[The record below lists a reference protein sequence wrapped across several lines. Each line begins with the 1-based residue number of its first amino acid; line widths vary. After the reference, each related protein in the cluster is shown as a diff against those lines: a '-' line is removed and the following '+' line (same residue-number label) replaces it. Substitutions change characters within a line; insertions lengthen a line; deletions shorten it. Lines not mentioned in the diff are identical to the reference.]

1 MLQQTHTTANT
12 GLQSFADASPDYE
25 LAPVGIA
32 SMQEQA
38 QKLAE
43 YGRNGDIYVVH
54 AAEGETVVPM
64 EVLNANP
71 KVKELLFKQM
81 EEMGMD
87 PQEFIVGNNLNSIN
101 PDTGLPEFFF
111 KSIFRAVKKAVKAVV
126 KVVKKAAP
134 IILPI
139 AAAAFG
145 VPFLGPM
152 FGAGTFGASFLG
164 SGIGT
169 LIGGGS
175 FKDALKSG
183 LISGGL
189 AVGSAALS
197 GALKGNFSDSF
208 QGSFTGS
215 TPVYNPGG
223 DIIGYN
229 QAASPYALGSS
240 AEAAASAN
248 ASATQ
253 FGSIGSGDF
262 MEAFTTDG
270 SLFGDAAT
278 AQSPGFVGNSSYLG
292 SIRPVSPA
300 IPLAA
305 PPPDLTAF
313 GGSGSYVSNAPVN
326 FSANP
331 FDPATSVM
339 STPSTLSFDPA
350 AADAVAAKSMNVL
363 NPTYN
368 VPANASGIVPYG
380 APAPNPPNV
389 FGQTLSGSTAPLQ
402 STAAAMNPVAQAPS
416 FIDTARQYT
425 PFAQAQYTVPGTGG
439 KILTGIDAV
448 NAAETAGMLAKKTA
462 IQTSLGSTASN
473 AAQEAIMKAG
483 AAAGKATT
491 PSLLQQYGPTLALG
505 GAGAL
510 ALGAFDQEEQVDPT
524 REDLE
529 GFVPQETGY
538 DLFQA
543 DPSKYRVADLNP
555 YRYDPGNPVVA
566 SRYVADGGYMEN
578 TDFPRREMLVEGLGT
593 ERSDDIP
600 AMLSDGEFVYN
611 AKAVRGADPTGQ
623 GDRYKGAK
631 NLYNMMRNFEM
642 RA

>member
-126 KVVKKAAP
+126 KVVKKVAP
-134 IILPI
+134 IVLPI

-145 VPFLGPM
+145 IPFLGPM

-189 AVGSAALS
+189 AVGTSALS
-197 GALKGNFSDSF
+197 GAFKGNMSFSDSL

-240 AEAAASAN
+240 PEALASAN

-270 SLFGDAAT
+270 SVFGDAAT
-278 AQSPGFVGNSSYLG
+278 AQSPGFVADLG
-292 SIRPVSPA
+292 YTGVSQPMYIPPPTGGGAVGVTTVGSLPAPVPA
-300 IPLAA
+300 IPTNYNAVNPAA
-305 PPPDLTAF
+305 LPSVTMTPADRVAANAMNVFNNPAASAARIDAVAANASKVLQGGSGSTSIF
-313 GGSGSYVSNAPVN
+313 GGSGTDFLDTAGDYLVRGGQSVDDIATEAAKLKSAYV
-326 FSANP
+326 
-331 FDPATSVM
+331 
-339 STPSTLSFDPA
+339 
-350 AADAVAAKSMNVL
+350 ADALK
-363 NPTYN
+363 YN
-368 VPANASGIVPYG
+368 VPA
-380 APAPNPPNV
+380 
-389 FGQTLSGSTAPLQ
+389 
-402 STAAAMNPVAQAPS
+402 TAA
-416 FIDTARQYT
+416 
-425 PFAQAQYTVPGTGG
+425 G
-439 KILTGIDAV
+439 
-448 NAAETAGMLAKKTA
+448 LAD
-462 IQTSLGSTASN
+462 
-473 AAQEAIMKAG
+473 
-483 AAAGKATT
+483 AAANAQ
-491 PSLLQQYGPTLALG
+491 PNLIQQFGPTLALG
-505 GAGAL
+505 GAGAY

-524 REDLE
+524 REDLA

-543 DPSKYRVADLNP
+543 DPSKYRVEDLNP

-566 SRYVADGGYMEN
+566 SRYVAEGGYMEN
-578 TDFPRREMLVEGLGT
+578 TDFPRREMLVEGPGT

>member
-126 KVVKKAAP
+126 KVVKKVAP
-134 IILPI
+134 IVLPI

-145 VPFLGPM
+145 IPFLGPM

-189 AVGSAALS
+189 AVGTSALS
-197 GALKGNFSDSF
+197 GAFKGNMSFSDSL

-240 AEAAASAN
+240 PEALASAN

-270 SLFGDAAT
+270 SVFGDAAT
-278 AQSPGFVGNSSYLG
+278 AQSPGFVADLG
-292 SIRPVSPA
+292 YTGVSQPMYIPPPTGGGAVGVTTVGSLPAPVPA
-300 IPLAA
+300 IPTNYNAVNPAA
-305 PPPDLTAF
+305 LPSVTMTPADRVAANAMNVFNNPAASAARIDAVAANASKVLQGGSGSTSIF
-313 GGSGSYVSNAPVN
+313 GGSGTDLLDTAGDYLVRGGQSVDDIATEAAKLKSAYV
-326 FSANP
+326 
-331 FDPATSVM
+331 
-339 STPSTLSFDPA
+339 
-350 AADAVAAKSMNVL
+350 ADALK
-363 NPTYN
+363 YN
-368 VPANASGIVPYG
+368 VPA
-380 APAPNPPNV
+380 
-389 FGQTLSGSTAPLQ
+389 
-402 STAAAMNPVAQAPS
+402 TAA
-416 FIDTARQYT
+416 
-425 PFAQAQYTVPGTGG
+425 G
-439 KILTGIDAV
+439 
-448 NAAETAGMLAKKTA
+448 LAD
-462 IQTSLGSTASN
+462 
-473 AAQEAIMKAG
+473 
-483 AAAGKATT
+483 AAANAQ
-491 PSLLQQYGPTLALG
+491 PNLIQQFGPTLALG
-505 GAGAL
+505 GAGAY

-524 REDLE
+524 REDLA

-543 DPSKYRVADLNP
+543 DPSKYRVEDLNP

-566 SRYVADGGYMEN
+566 SRYVAEGGYMEN
-578 TDFPRREMLVEGLGT
+578 TDFPRREMLVEGPGT

>member
-1 MLQQTHTTANT
+1 M
-12 GLQSFADASPDYE
+12 
-25 LAPVGIA
+25 
-32 SMQEQA
+32 
-38 QKLAE
+38 
-43 YGRNGDIYVVH
+43 
-54 AAEGETVVPM
+54 
-64 EVLNANP
+64 
-71 KVKELLFKQM
+71 
-81 EEMGMD
+81 
-87 PQEFIVGNNLNSIN
+87 
-101 PDTGLPEFFF
+101 
-111 KSIFRAVKKAVKAVV
+111 
-126 KVVKKAAP
+126 
-134 IILPI
+134 
-139 AAAAFG
+139 
-145 VPFLGPM
+145 
-152 FGAGTFGASFLG
+152 
-164 SGIGT
+164 
-169 LIGGGS
+169 
-175 FKDALKSG
+175 
-183 LISGGL
+183 
-189 AVGSAALS
+189 
-197 GALKGNFSDSF
+197 
-208 QGSFTGS
+208 
-215 TPVYNPGG
+215 
-223 DIIGYN
+223 
-229 QAASPYALGSS
+229 
-240 AEAAASAN
+240 
-248 ASATQ
+248 
-253 FGSIGSGDF
+253 
-262 MEAFTTDG
+262 
-270 SLFGDAAT
+270 
-278 AQSPGFVGNSSYLG
+278 G

-305 PPPDLTAF
+305 PQPDLTAF

-380 APAPNPPNV
+380 APAPNPPKV
-389 FGQTLSGSTAPLQ
+389 FGQTLSGSTAPFQ
-402 STAAAMNPVAQAPS
+402 STAAAMNPASEAPS
-416 FIDTARQYT
+416 FLDTAGDYLFR
-425 PFAQAQYTVPGTGG
+425 GG
-439 KILTGIDAV
+439 SSKLDIAKDIASKEAAYLTKMASAGIKPS
-448 NAAETAGMLAKKTA
+448 EAGLK
-462 IQTSLGSTASN
+462 
-473 AAQEAIMKAG
+473 
-483 AAAGKATT
+483 AAAASAQ
-491 PSLLQQYGPTLALG
+491 PNLIQQYGPTLALG
-505 GAGAL
+505 GVGAY

-524 REDLE
+524 REDLA

-578 TDFPRREMLVEGLGT
+578 TDFPRREMLVEGPGT

>member
-87 PQEFIVGNNLNSIN
+87 PQEFIVGNDLNSIN

-134 IILPI
+134 IVLPI

-189 AVGSAALS
+189 AVGTSALS
-197 GALKGNFSDSF
+197 GAFKGNMSFSDSL

-240 AEAAASAN
+240 PEAIASAN

-262 MEAFTTDG
+262 VDAFTTDG
-270 SLFGDAAT
+270 SVFGDAAT

-305 PPPDLTAF
+305 PQPDLTAF

-380 APAPNPPNV
+380 APAPNPSKV
-389 FGQTLSGSTAPLQ
+389 FGQTLSGSTTPLQ
-402 STAAAMNPVAQAPS
+402 STAAAMNPASKAPS
-416 FIDTARQYT
+416 FLDTAGDYLFR
-425 PFAQAQYTVPGTGG
+425 GG
-439 KILTGIDAV
+439 SSKLDIAKDIASKEAAYLTKMASAGIKPS
-448 NAAETAGMLAKKTA
+448 EAGLK
-462 IQTSLGSTASN
+462 
-473 AAQEAIMKAG
+473 
-483 AAAGKATT
+483 AAAASAQ
-491 PSLLQQYGPTLALG
+491 PNLLQQYGPTLALG
-505 GAGAL
+505 GAGAY

-524 REDLE
+524 REDLA

-543 DPSKYRVADLNP
+543 DPSKYRVEDLNP

-578 TDFPRREMLVEGLGT
+578 TDFPRREMLVEGPGT

>member
-87 PQEFIVGNNLNSIN
+87 PQEFIVGNDLNSIN

-134 IILPI
+134 IVLPI

-189 AVGSAALS
+189 AVGTSALS
-197 GALKGNFSDSF
+197 GAFKGNMSFSDSL

-229 QAASPYALGSS
+229 QAASPFALGSS
-240 AEAAASAN
+240 PEAIASAN

-270 SLFGDAAT
+270 SVFGDAAT

-380 APAPNPPNV
+380 APAPNPSKV
-389 FGQTLSGSTAPLQ
+389 FGQTLSGSTTPLQ
-402 STAAAMNPVAQAPS
+402 STAAAMNPASKAPS
-416 FIDTARQYT
+416 FLDTAGDYLFR
-425 PFAQAQYTVPGTGG
+425 GG
-439 KILTGIDAV
+439 SSKLDIAKDIASKEAAYLTKMASAGIKPS
-448 NAAETAGMLAKKTA
+448 EAGLK
-462 IQTSLGSTASN
+462 
-473 AAQEAIMKAG
+473 
-483 AAAGKATT
+483 AAAASAQ
-491 PSLLQQYGPTLALG
+491 PNLLQQYGPTLALG
-505 GAGAL
+505 GVGAY

-524 REDLE
+524 REDLA

-578 TDFPRREMLVEGLGT
+578 TDFPRREMLVEGPGT

>member
-380 APAPNPPNV
+380 APAPNPSKV
-389 FGQTLSGSTAPLQ
+389 FGQTLSGSTTPLQ
-402 STAAAMNPVAQAPS
+402 STAAAMNPASKAPS
-416 FIDTARQYT
+416 FLDTAGDYLFR
-425 PFAQAQYTVPGTGG
+425 GG
-439 KILTGIDAV
+439 SSKLDIAKDIASKEAAYLTKMASAGIKPS
-448 NAAETAGMLAKKTA
+448 EAGLK
-462 IQTSLGSTASN
+462 
-473 AAQEAIMKAG
+473 
-483 AAAGKATT
+483 AAAASAQ
-491 PSLLQQYGPTLALG
+491 PNLLQQYGPTLALG
-505 GAGAL
+505 GVGAY

-524 REDLE
+524 REDLA

-543 DPSKYRVADLNP
+543 DPSKYRVEDLNP

-578 TDFPRREMLVEGLGT
+578 TDFPRREMLVEGPGT

>member
-126 KVVKKAAP
+126 KVVKKVAP
-134 IILPI
+134 IVLPI

-145 VPFLGPM
+145 IPFLGPM

-189 AVGSAALS
+189 AVGTSALS
-197 GALKGNFSDSF
+197 GAFKGNMSFSDSL

-229 QAASPYALGSS
+229 QAASPFALGSS
-240 AEAAASAN
+240 PEALASAN

-270 SLFGDAAT
+270 SVFGDAAT
-278 AQSPGFVGNSSYLG
+278 AQSPGFVADLG
-292 SIRPVSPA
+292 YTGVSQPMYIPPPTGGGAVGVTTVGSLPAPVPA
-300 IPLAA
+300 IPTNYNAVNPAA
-305 PPPDLTAF
+305 LPSVTMTPADRVAANAMNVFNNPAASAARIDAVAANASKVLQGGSGSTSIF
-313 GGSGSYVSNAPVN
+313 GGSGTDLLDTAGDYLVRGGQSVDDIATEAAKLKSAYV
-326 FSANP
+326 
-331 FDPATSVM
+331 
-339 STPSTLSFDPA
+339 
-350 AADAVAAKSMNVL
+350 ADALK
-363 NPTYN
+363 YN
-368 VPANASGIVPYG
+368 VPA
-380 APAPNPPNV
+380 
-389 FGQTLSGSTAPLQ
+389 
-402 STAAAMNPVAQAPS
+402 TAA
-416 FIDTARQYT
+416 
-425 PFAQAQYTVPGTGG
+425 G
-439 KILTGIDAV
+439 
-448 NAAETAGMLAKKTA
+448 LAD
-462 IQTSLGSTASN
+462 
-473 AAQEAIMKAG
+473 
-483 AAAGKATT
+483 AAANAQ
-491 PSLLQQYGPTLALG
+491 PNLIQQFGPTLALG
-505 GAGAL
+505 GAGAY

-524 REDLE
+524 REDLA

-543 DPSKYRVADLNP
+543 DPSKYRVEDLNP

-566 SRYVADGGYMEN
+566 SRYVAEGGYMEN

>member
-87 PQEFIVGNNLNSIN
+87 PQEFIVGNDLNSIN

-134 IILPI
+134 IVLPI

-189 AVGSAALS
+189 AVGTSALS
-197 GALKGNFSDSF
+197 GAFKGNMSFSDSL

-240 AEAAASAN
+240 PEAIASAN

-270 SLFGDAAT
+270 SVFGDAAT

-380 APAPNPPNV
+380 APAPNPSKV
-389 FGQTLSGSTAPLQ
+389 FGQTLSGSTTPLQ
-402 STAAAMNPVAQAPS
+402 STAAAMNPASKAPS
-416 FIDTARQYT
+416 FLDTAGDYLFR
-425 PFAQAQYTVPGTGG
+425 GG
-439 KILTGIDAV
+439 SSKLDIAKDIASKEAAYLTKMASAGIKPS
-448 NAAETAGMLAKKTA
+448 EAGLK
-462 IQTSLGSTASN
+462 
-473 AAQEAIMKAG
+473 
-483 AAAGKATT
+483 AAAASAQ
-491 PSLLQQYGPTLALG
+491 PNLLQQYGPTLALG
-505 GAGAL
+505 GVGAY

-524 REDLE
+524 REDLA

-578 TDFPRREMLVEGLGT
+578 TDFPRREMLVEGPGT

>member
-87 PQEFIVGNNLNSIN
+87 PQEFIVGNDLNSIN

-134 IILPI
+134 IVLPI

-189 AVGSAALS
+189 AVGTSALS
-197 GALKGNFSDSF
+197 GAFKGNMSFSDSL

-229 QAASPYALGSS
+229 QAASPFALGSS
-240 AEAAASAN
+240 PEAIASAN

-270 SLFGDAAT
+270 SVFGDAAT

-305 PPPDLTAF
+305 PQPDLTAF

-380 APAPNPPNV
+380 APAPNPPKV
-389 FGQTLSGSTAPLQ
+389 FGQTLSGSTAPFQ
-402 STAAAMNPVAQAPS
+402 STAAAMNPASEAPS
-416 FIDTARQYT
+416 FLDTAGDYLFR
-425 PFAQAQYTVPGTGG
+425 GG
-439 KILTGIDAV
+439 SSKLDIAKDIASKEAAYLTKMASAGIKPS
-448 NAAETAGMLAKKTA
+448 EAGLK
-462 IQTSLGSTASN
+462 
-473 AAQEAIMKAG
+473 
-483 AAAGKATT
+483 AAAASAQ
-491 PSLLQQYGPTLALG
+491 PNLIQQYGPTLALG
-505 GAGAL
+505 GVGAY

-524 REDLE
+524 REDLA

-578 TDFPRREMLVEGLGT
+578 TDFPRREMLVEGPGT

>member
-126 KVVKKAAP
+126 KVVKKVAP
-134 IILPI
+134 IVLPI

-145 VPFLGPM
+145 IPFLGPM

-189 AVGSAALS
+189 AVGTSALS
-197 GALKGNFSDSF
+197 GAFKGNMSFSDSL

-240 AEAAASAN
+240 PEALASAN

-270 SLFGDAAT
+270 SVFGDAAT
-278 AQSPGFVGNSSYLG
+278 AQSPGFVADLG
-292 SIRPVSPA
+292 YTGVSQPMYIPPPTGGGAVGVTTVGSLPAPVPA
-300 IPLAA
+300 IPTNYNAVNPAA
-305 PPPDLTAF
+305 LPSVTMTPADRVAANAMNVFNNPAASAARIDAVAANASKVLQGGSGSTSIF
-313 GGSGSYVSNAPVN
+313 GGSGTDLLDTAGDYLVRGGQSVDDIATEAAKLKSAYV
-326 FSANP
+326 
-331 FDPATSVM
+331 
-339 STPSTLSFDPA
+339 
-350 AADAVAAKSMNVL
+350 ADALK
-363 NPTYN
+363 YN
-368 VPANASGIVPYG
+368 VPA
-380 APAPNPPNV
+380 
-389 FGQTLSGSTAPLQ
+389 
-402 STAAAMNPVAQAPS
+402 TAA
-416 FIDTARQYT
+416 
-425 PFAQAQYTVPGTGG
+425 G
-439 KILTGIDAV
+439 
-448 NAAETAGMLAKKTA
+448 LAD
-462 IQTSLGSTASN
+462 
-473 AAQEAIMKAG
+473 
-483 AAAGKATT
+483 AAANAQ
-491 PSLLQQYGPTLALG
+491 PNLIQQFGPTLALG
-505 GAGAL
+505 GAGAY

-524 REDLE
+524 REDLA

-566 SRYVADGGYMEN
+566 SRYVAEGGYMEN
-578 TDFPRREMLVEGLGT
+578 TDFPRREMLVEGPGT